1 MKKVFALL
9 AIAGMF
15 SFVACGPKAEEQAA
29 ETTEQV
35 MEEAAPAEAAVE
47 TAPVEE
53 AAPAATDSTAAAT
66 PAEGTAQ

>member
-1 MKKVFALL
+1 MKKVFALF
-9 AIAGMF
+9 AIVGMF

-35 MEEAAPAEAAVE
+35 MEEAPVEAAVE
-47 TAPVEE
+47 AAPVEE
-53 AAPAATDSTAAAT
+53 MAPDSTAAAT